1 MKKTLTTLAIF
12 AGLSLSSQAAPHK
25 ILFFS
30 KSSGYEHSVISWK
43 KDSPVSREK
52 VLMEIGEQE
61 EWEFEFSKDGSKFSQ
76 EYLEQF
82 DTVIFYTSG
91 DLTQAGKDKNPP
103 MTKEGKI
110 ALFDY
115 VKEGNGFIG
124 LHCATDTFHT
134 VDENGKQRSLYEN
147 YGKDSDDYICFIGG
161 EFLTHGKQQE
171 ATNRVINPEFPGYE
185 NIGVSFTV
193 NEEWYAMKDF
203 NPDIHCL
210 TVIESDKMKGPM
222 YERPDFPTSWARSED
237 EGRIYYNAMGHRE
250 DIWTSDLFQNML
262 IGAVQW
268 TTGELDA
275 DIPPNLEE
283 VAPGAMKLSEPPAP
297 KKKKKK

>member
-1 MKKTLTTLAIF
+1 MNKAFSLLTAIAGLTLTAH
-12 AGLSLSSQAAPHK
+12 AESHK

-30 KSSGYEHSVISWK
+30 KSSGYEHSVISYK
-43 KDSPVSREK
+43 KGQPSFAEK
-52 VLMEIGEQE
+52 VLLEMGEKE
-61 EWEFEFSKDGSKFSQ
+61 GWEFTFSKDGSKFSP

-91 DLTQAGKDKNPP
+91 DLTQKGKDKQPP
-103 MTKEGKI
+103 MTPEGKV

-115 VKEGNGFIG
+115 VKAGNGFIG
-124 LHCATDTFHT
+124 LHCASDTFHT
-134 VDENGKQRSLYEN
+134 VDENGKTRSLYKN
-147 YGKDSDDYICFIGG
+147 YGEDSDDYICFIGG

-185 NIGVSFTV
+185 NIGVTFTV

-210 TVIESDKMKGPM
+210 TVIESSKMKGPM
-222 YERPDFPTSWARSED
+222 YDRPDFPTSWARTEGK
-237 EGRIYYNAMGHRE
+237 GRIYYNAMGHRE
-250 DIWTSDLFQNML
+250 DIWTGDLFQNML
-262 IGAVQW
+262 TGAVKW
-268 TTGELDA
+268 TTGEVDA
-275 DIPPNLEE
+275 DTPANLEE